1 MEKLPYLLVGI
12 GAFLVVAG
20 LITLFVIDS
29 FSSDPSGNRS

>member
-20 LITLFVIDS
+20 LIVLFIVDS
-29 FSSDPSGNRS
+29 FSSEPSGNRS